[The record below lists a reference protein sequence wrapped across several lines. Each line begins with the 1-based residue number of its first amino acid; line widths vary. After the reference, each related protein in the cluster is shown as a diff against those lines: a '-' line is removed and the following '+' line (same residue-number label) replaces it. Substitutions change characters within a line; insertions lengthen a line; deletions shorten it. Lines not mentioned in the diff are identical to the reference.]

1 MNQPLRRIAAVLFV
15 AFALLILD
23 VTYLQVVAGPG
34 YRDDDRNPRVVASRI
49 GKERGLILTAD
60 RQVLAESTPDP
71 VNPQRF
77 NRSYPEG
84 ELYAHLVGFSSL
96 NFGDDGL
103 ELVYADELRSK
114 RDLTVSD
121 LLSALLGGDLRPK
134 SIQLTIDHELQEAA
148 YTALGDQRGSVVAI
162 RPGTGEV
169 LAMVSR
175 PSFNPNLFLGNEAI
189 ATREALLADPTE
201 PLANRSTNRTYP
213 PGSTFKVV
221 VTGAAIE
228 TGAAGADTVFPDPAE
243 LTLPGTVEVIRNFD
257 RQVCANGSE
266 VTLQTAFRRSCNTVF
281 GGLGLQ
287 LGAEALFLQA
297 EEFGFNQE
305 TLFEIPVL
313 GSVFPAPTS
322 FVGDLPA
329 LAQSAIGQRDVRATP
344 LQMALVAAA
353 VANDG
358 VIMKPFLVSGI
369 FDADGQPVE
378 QFDSELLQRAVSP
391 STASI
396 LTDLMERVVASG
408 TGTRATVPNV
418 RVAGKTGTAE
428 TGVGPP
434 HVWFIGFA
442 PVEQPTIAL
451 AVLVESGGEAGENA
465 TGGSVAAPI
474 AQKILSYWVQ
484 NNG

>member
-1 MNQPLRRIAAVLFV
+1 MNQPVRRLAAALFI
-15 AFALLILD
+15 AFAVLILD
-23 VTYLQVVAGPG
+23 VTYLQVVAGPR
-34 YRDDDRNPRVVASRI
+34 YRDDDRNPRVVASRTA
-49 GKERGLILTAD
+49 KERGLILSAD
-60 RQVLAESTPDP
+60 RQILAESVADP
-71 VNPQRF
+71 NDPQRF
-77 NRSYPEG
+77 SRSYPER

-103 ELVYADELRSK
+103 ELLYADDLRSK

-134 SIQLTIDHELQEAA
+134 SIQLTVDHGLQQAA
-148 YTALGDQRGSVVAI
+148 YAALDDQRGSVVAI
-162 RPGTGEV
+162 RPDTGEV

-175 PSFNPNLFLGNEAI
+175 PSFDPNAFLTADAI
-189 ATREALLADPTE
+189 VAREGLLADPTE
-201 PLANRSTNRTYP
+201 PLANRSINRTYP

-221 VTGAAIE
+221 VTGSAIE
-228 TGAAGADTVFPDPAE
+228 SGAAGPDTLFPDPLE
-243 LTLPGTVEVIRNFD
+243 LELPGTIEVIRNFD
-257 RQVCANGSE
+257 RQVCEDGEE

-281 GGLGLQ
+281 GLLGLQ
-287 LGAEALFLQA
+287 LGAETLFEAA
-297 EEFGFNQE
+297 EAFGFNQD
-305 TLFEIPVL
+305 LPLEIPVL
-313 GSVFPAPTS
+313 DSVFPVPADFTN
-322 FVGDLPA
+322 DLPA

-344 LQMALVAAA
+344 LQMALIAAA
-353 VANDG
+353 IANDG
-358 VIMKPFLVSGI
+358 IMMEPFLVSRI
-369 FDADGQPVE
+369 YDADGAAISEPE
-378 QFDSELLQRAVSP
+378 PELLQRAVSP
-391 STASI
+391 STAAIIS
-396 LTDLMERVVASG
+396 DLMERVVASG

-442 PVEQPTIAL
+442 PVEQPVIAL

-474 AQKILSYWVQ
+474 AQEILAYWVQ

>member
-1 MNQPLRRIAAVLFV
+1 MNQPLRRLAAVLFV

-23 VTYLQVVAGPG
+23 VTYLQVIAGPR
-34 YRDDDRNPRVVASRI
+34 YRDDERNPRVAAGRI
-49 GKERGLILTAD
+49 GKERGLILSAD
-60 RQVLAESTPDP
+60 LQVLAESRTDP
-71 VNPQRF
+71 VNPQRYE
-77 NRSYPEG
+77 RSYPEG

-134 SIQLTIDHELQEAA
+134 SIQLTIDHGLQQAA
-148 YTALGDQRGSVVAI
+148 FAALANQRGSVVAI

-175 PSFNPNLFLGNEAI
+175 PSFDPNLFLGNDAI
-189 ATREALLADPTE
+189 PTREALLADPAE

-221 VTGAAIE
+221 VAGAAME
-228 TGAAGADTVFPDPAE
+228 TGAAGADTLFPDPVE

-257 RQVCANGSE
+257 RQVCSNGVE

-281 GGLGLQ
+281 GALGLQ
-287 LGAEALFLQA
+287 LGAEALVLQA

-305 TLFEIPVL
+305 PPLEIPL
-313 GSVFPAPTS
+313 LASVFPAPS
-322 FVGDLPA
+322 AFAEDLPA

-344 LQMALVAAA
+344 FQMALVASA

-358 VIMKPFLVSGI
+358 VIMRPYLVSGV
-369 FDADGQPVE
+369 FDAEGAPIDQTDP
-378 QFDSELLQRAVSP
+378 ELLLRAVSP

-442 PVEQPTIAL
+442 PVEEPTIAL

-474 AQKILSYWVQ
+474 AKEILSYWVQ

>member
-1 MNQPLRRIAAVLFV
+1 MNQPMRRLAAALFV

-23 VTYLQVVAGPG
+23 VTYLQVVAGPR
-34 YRDDDRNPRVVASRI
+34 YRDDDRNPRVVASRT

-60 RQVLAESTPDP
+60 QQILAQSIADPD
-71 VNPQRF
+71 NPQRF
-77 NRSYPEG
+77 SRSYPEG

-103 ELVYADELRSK
+103 ELVFADDLRSK

-134 SIQLTIDHELQEAA
+134 SIQLTIDHGLQQIA
-148 YTALGDQRGSVVAI
+148 YSALGTQRGSVVAI
-162 RPGTGEV
+162 RPDTGEV

-175 PSFNPNLFLGNEAI
+175 PSFDPNLFLGNEAI
-189 ATREALLADPTE
+189 AAREGLLADPDE

-213 PGSTFKVV
+213 PGSVFKVV
-221 VTGAAIE
+221 VA
-228 TGAAGADTVFPDPAE
+228 AAGIESGTAGPDTLFPDPLALE
-243 LTLPGTVEVIRNFD
+243 LPGTIEVIRNYD
-257 RQVCANGSE
+257 RQVCAGGDQVN
-266 VTLQTAFRRSCNTVF
+266 LQTAFRRSCNTVF
-281 GGLGLQ
+281 GALGLQ
-287 LGAEALFLQA
+287 LGAETLALQA
-297 EEFGFNQE
+297 EAFGFNQDIP
-305 TLFEIPVL
+305 FEIPVIN
-313 GSVFPAPTS
+313 SVFPAPS
-322 FVGDLPA
+322 EFANDLPA

-344 LQMALVAAA
+344 LEMALVASAI
-353 VANDG
+353 ANDG
-358 VIMKPFLVSGI
+358 IAMEPFLVSSV
-369 FDADGQPVE
+369 FDVDGEVLSATEP
-378 QFDSELLQRAVSP
+378 ELLQRAVSP

-396 LTDLMERVVASG
+396 ISDLMERVVASG

-474 AQKILSYWVQ
+474 AQKILAYWVQ
-484 NNG
+484 TNG

>member
-1 MNQPLRRIAAVLFV
+1 MNQPLRRLAAVLFV

-23 VTYLQVVAGPG
+23 VTYLQVIAGPR

-49 GKERGLILTAD
+49 GKERGLILSAD
-60 RQVLAESTPDP
+60 QRVLAESIIDP
-71 VNPQRF
+71 VNPQRYE
-77 NRSYPEG
+77 RLYPEG

-103 ELVYADELRSK
+103 ELIYADDLRSK

-134 SIQLTIDHELQEAA
+134 SIQLTIDHGLQQVA
-148 YTALGDQRGSVVAI
+148 YDALGDQRGSVVAM
-162 RPGTGEV
+162 RPATGEV

-175 PSFNPNLFLGNEAI
+175 PSFDPNLFLGTGAVS
-189 ATREALLADPTE
+189 AREELLADPDE
-201 PLANRSTNRTYP
+201 PLANRSINRTYP
-213 PGSTFKVV
+213 PGSTFKVIV
-221 VTGAAIE
+221 AGAAIE
-228 TGAAGADTVFPDPAE
+228 TGIAGPDTVFPDPVE

-257 RQVCANGSE
+257 RQVCADGAE
-266 VTLQTAFRRSCNTVF
+266 VSLQTAFRRSCNTVF
-281 GGLGLQ
+281 GALGLQ
-287 LGAEALFLQA
+287 LGAGELGLQA
-297 EEFGFNQE
+297 EAFGFNQE
-305 TLFEIPVL
+305 TPLEIPVL
-313 GSVFPAPTS
+313 GSVFPSPAA
-322 FVGDLPA
+322 FENDLPA
-329 LAQSAIGQRDVRATP
+329 LAQSAIGQRDVRSTP
-344 LQMALVAAA
+344 FQMALVAAA

-358 VIMKPFLVSGI
+358 VIMRPNLVSRM
-369 FDADGQPVE
+369 FDADGEILE
-378 QFDSELLQRAVSP
+378 QTDPEILLRAVSP
-391 STASI
+391 STSSI
-396 LTDLMERVVASG
+396 LSDLMERVVASG

-442 PVEQPTIAL
+442 PVDQPTIAL

-474 AQKILSYWVQ
+474 AQEILSYWVQ
-484 NNG
+484 DNG

>member
-1 MNQPLRRIAAVLFV
+1 MNQPLRRLAAALFV

-23 VTYLQVVAGPG
+23 VTYLQVIAGPG
-34 YRDDDRNPRVVASRI
+34 YRDDGRNPRVVASRI
-49 GKERGLILTAD
+49 GKERGLILSAD
-60 RQVLAESTPDP
+60 RRILAESTTDP

-77 NRSYPEG
+77 DRSYPHG

-103 ELVYADELRSK
+103 ELVYGEELRSK

-134 SIQLTIDHELQEAA
+134 SIQLTIDHGLQQVAFA
-148 YTALGDQRGSVVAI
+148 ALGDQRGSAVAI
-162 RPGTGEV
+162 RPDTGEV

-175 PSFNPNLFLGNEAI
+175 PSFDPNLFLGDEAI
-189 ATREALLADPTE
+189 STRETLLADPNE

-221 VTGAAIE
+221 VAGAAIE
-228 TGAAGADTVFPDPAE
+228 GGVAGADAVFPDPAE
-243 LTLPGTVEVIRNFD
+243 LTLPGTIEVIRNFD
-257 RQVCANGSE
+257 RQVCADGTE

-281 GGLGLQ
+281 GALGLQ
-287 LGAEALFLQA
+287 LGAEALSLQSEA
-297 EEFGFNQE
+297 FGFNQE
-305 TLFEIPVL
+305 PPLEIPVL
-313 GSVFPAPTS
+313 GSVFPSPAA
-322 FVGDLPA
+322 FADDLPA

-344 LQMALVAAA
+344 FQMALVAAA

-358 VIMKPFLVSGI
+358 IIMRPFLVSQI
-369 FDADGQPVE
+369 FDVDGEPVE
-378 QFDSELLQRAVSP
+378 EAEQEILLRAVSP
-391 STASI
+391 STSSI

-474 AQKILSYWVQ
+474 AQEILSYWVQ

>member
-1 MNQPLRRIAAVLFV
+1 MNQPLRRLAAALFV

-23 VTYLQVVAGPG
+23 VTYLQVIAGPR
-34 YRDDDRNPRVVASRI
+34 YRDDDRNPRVVASRT
-49 GKERGLILTAD
+49 GKERGLILSSD
-60 RQVLAESTPDP
+60 EQVLAQSTADPD
-71 VNPQRF
+71 NPQRF

-96 NFGDDGL
+96 NFGDEAL
-103 ELVYADELRSK
+103 ELVYADDLRSK

-134 SIQLTIDHELQEAA
+134 SIQLTIDHALQQVAF
-148 YTALGDQRGSVVAI
+148 TALGDQPGSVVAI
-162 RPGTGEV
+162 RPHTGEV

-175 PSFNPNLFLGNEAI
+175 PSYDPNLFLGSEAI
-189 ATREALLADPTE
+189 EVRQDLLVDPAE

-221 VTGAAIE
+221 VTAAAIE
-228 TGAAGADTVFPDPAE
+228 SGAAGPDTLFPDPLE
-243 LTLPGTVEVIRNFD
+243 LELPGTTEVIRNFD
-257 RQVCANGSE
+257 EQVCGNGSE

-281 GGLGLQ
+281 ASLGLE
-287 LGAEALFLQA
+287 LGADVLSLQA
-297 EEFGFNQE
+297 EAFGFNQE
-305 TLFEIPVL
+305 IPFEIPVL
-313 GSVFPAPTS
+313 TSVFPPPSA
-322 FVGDLPA
+322 FANDLPA

-344 LQMALVAAA
+344 LEMALVASAI
-353 VANDG
+353 ANDG
-358 VIMKPFLVSGI
+358 IIMEPTLVSRI
-369 FDADGQPVE
+369 FDPDGRVVSLNEP
-378 QFDSELLQRAVSP
+378 ELLQRAVSP
-391 STASI
+391 STAAVIS
-396 LTDLMERVVASG
+396 DLMERVVASG

-474 AQKILSYWVQ
+474 AQEILAYWVQ
-484 NNG
+484 SNG